1 MSSRSTPVDGFRL
14 AFGRHGTPGAPPV
27 VLLHGWPGNR
37 HDYRRVIPLLA
48 DAADVV
54 VPDLRGFGGS
64 DKHAVD
70 VRHFYSASAQA
81 ASVVGLI
88 NELGLTGVVLVGYD
102 IGSRIA
108 QSVARMYPELARAL
122 ILSPPLPGAG
132 NRVLSPQTQREY
144 WYQAFHQLPLAD
156 RLIDG
161 NLDIVREYLRHFWN
175 HWSGPNF
182 RLAEDDL
189 DRLASDYALP
199 GAFTASIA
207 WYRAGAG
214 TVAQSLTEPP
224 PDRAIKIQPP
234 TDVLL
239 TQHDPLFPREWAD
252 RLDGYFVDARPYRV
266 DGVGHFTPLECPEE
280 LANLILAR
288 IRAGLSRHH
297 PDVAEPPLHS
307 NDLP

>member
-1 MSSRSTPVDGFRL
+1 MSSRSSPVDGFRL
-14 AFGRHGTPGAPPV
+14 SFDRHGPVGAPAV

-37 HDYRRVIPLLA
+37 HDYRRVLPLLTE
-48 DAADVV
+48 ADVV

-88 NELGLTGVVLVGYD
+88 KELNLTDVVLVGYD
-102 IGSRIA
+102 VGSRVA
-108 QSVARMYPELARAL
+108 QSVARMYPDLPKAL
-122 ILSPPLPGAG
+122 VLSPPLPGVG
-132 NRVLSPQTQREY
+132 NRVLSPQPQREY
-144 WYQAFHQLPLAD
+144 WYQAFHQLPLSD

-161 NLDIVREYLRHFWN
+161 NLDMVREYLRHFWS

-182 RLAEDDL
+182 TLPEDEL
-189 DRLASDYALP
+189 EKLASDYALP

-224 PDRAIKIQPP
+224 PDRATKIQAP

-252 RLDGYFVDARPYRV
+252 RLDGYFLDARPHRV
-266 DGVGHFTPLECPEE
+266 DGVGHFTPLECPQE
-280 LANLILAR
+280 LADLILGR
-288 IRAGLSRHH
+288 VR
-297 PDVAEPPLHS
+297 PPETG
-307 NDLP
+307 PG